1 MRIMLYEW
9 VMIMADVLRF
19 GIVGL
24 GMGRARANLIPETPG
39 AELIAVCDVW
49 EERGQKAQDELGCEW
64 IQDYDEMLAREDIDV
79 IGVFTPSGMHA
90 EFSVMALQA
99 GKHCFSTKPMD
110 ITVEACD
117 AVIKTADETGLVYAV
132 DFESRYNQV
141 NHQISDAVQSGAIGT
156 IILGDLR
163 IKWFRT
169 QDYYN
174 IGFPEAWRSRLE
186 TEGGSLANQAVHYLD
201 LLQWWL
207 GPVES
212 VFGRRG
218 TFTHDIETEDATA
231 SMLQFASGAVGMV
244 MTTTCSFPSLGSTIE
259 ITGTTGT
266 LTWHDQEITRFTAAK
281 GVEIG
286 VGGRPQYVL
295 PENAPTPEE
304 VELEPQDFNAPDDLP
319 ANIIEDMLAAINEG
333 KPPHCD
339 GYEGRKTVELFEAV
353 YESSDTGEPVK
364 IG

>member
-1 MRIMLYEW
+1 
-9 VMIMADVLRF
+9 MAEVLRF

-39 AELIAVCDVW
+39 AELVAVCDVW
-49 EERGQKAQDELGCEW
+49 EERGRKAQEELGCEW
-64 IQDYDEMLAREDIDV
+64 TRDYDEMLARDDIDI

-90 EFSVMALQA
+90 EFSLMALQA

-110 ITVEACD
+110 ISVAACD
-117 AVIKTADETGLVYAV
+117 AVIKAAEESGLVYAV
-132 DFESRYNQV
+132 DFGSRYNAV
-141 NHQISDAVQSGAIGT
+141 NHRIRDAVQSGALGR

-174 IGFPEAWRSRLE
+174 IGYPEGWRSRLA

-218 TFTHDIETEDATA
+218 TFAHDIETEDATA
-231 SMLQFASGAVGMV
+231 SLLQFASGAAGMV
-244 MTTTCSFPSLGSTIE
+244 MTTTCSFPDLGSTIE
-259 ITGTTGT
+259 ITGSLGT
-266 LTWHDQEITRFTAAK
+266 LTWHNQELSRFIAAK
-281 GVEIG
+281 TADVG
-286 VGGRPQYVL
+286 VGGRPEYVL
-295 PENAPTPEE
+295 PENAPTPQEM
-304 VELEPQDFNAPDDLP
+304 ELRAEDFNSPEDLP
-319 ANIIEDMLAAINEG
+319 ANIIEDMLAAVNEG
-333 KPPHCD
+333 KQVQCD
-339 GYEGRKTVELFEAV
+339 GHEGRKTVELFEAV
-353 YESSDTGEPVK
+353 YRSSDTGEPVR